1 MPPPGPKWVFS
12 TEDLSVYERLD
23 PDQFDNFDHVD
34 STTIA
39 ESGWEIP
46 RDLGRNDGH

>member
-1 MPPPGPKWVFS
+1 MSQPGAKYVFS
-12 TEDLSVYERLD
+12 TEELSVYERID
-23 PDQFDNFDHVD
+23 PDQFDNYDEVD

-39 ESGWEIP
+39 ETGWEIP